1 MIEIKGSGG
10 LFGGGGQTSSNS
22 AQPDEQVGLRSRAII
37 KVLFLLSEGEIAGF
51 PPGEDYRKSI
61 YVNNTPIMNPD
72 STLNFQGVTVDYRP
86 GTQFQSS
93 IPAAAQGAA
102 SPENVGVKISNSGG
116 PVTRTITNPNANSV
130 KVTLTTP
137 GLSRTDNNRIVG
149 SRVNF
154 DFYLSTANGPFVYQF
169 SDSFAG
175 RSQGGYARDYK
186 IGFANNGAPWQVRIV
201 RTTPDVPIGDVN
213 EQNDLYWQTITP
225 IIERRFKHPNSALL
239 YLEFDSK
246 LFKSQPVVTM
256 KLKGIICQIPSNYN
270 PITRVN
276 TGVWDGTFTRAWT
289 NNPAWILMNMLTNPR
304 YGAGNYITQE
314 NVDKWSL
321 YAIAQYC
328 DGLVN
333 NGYGGT
339 EPRFVYN
346 NYINSKAEIFQ
357 AVNAL
362 LAQVRG
368 LAYTAGGQILFSQDR
383 PGTQPVDVYTDA
395 NTICEYSD
403 DGVLTQPNFTY
414 DYVSLKEKHS
424 KCHVYWYDQKENG
437 KKKPTYID
445 LFDIGYGSDMTRYG
459 DEVKEVVLEG
469 CTSEAEARRH
479 GRWLLLTE
487 RENSKTVAFATG
499 DDAIYR
505 YPGDLILVADSS
517 ESVVRLAGRIVS
529 STTTSVTLDAPVT
542 IGSANQSSLVL
553 MINGVRTVR
562 TVTNAPGVHTT
573 LLVLTPLPA
582 DIPVGTLWAL
592 NDPTTIETYKII
604 SISNPEAGKYG
615 IMGVLYSDKFD
626 AIDSNE
632 TLVAVENFRQ
642 APEPPEQL
650 LVTAF
655 IGGYQIGWSPSTSL
669 AVTKYELEFQEVSAG
684 TWQPSSLAEGV
695 TDAQVLTAPGQ
706 YKFRVRAINLYGK
719 VSSWQVSSFF

>member
-10 LFGGGGQTSSNS
+10 LFGGGGQSSSNS

-51 PPGEDYRKSI
+51 PPNEDYKKSI

-72 STLNFQGVTVDYRP
+72 STLNFQGVTVDYRS
-86 GTQFQSS
+86 GTQFQSP

-116 PVTRTITNPNANSV
+116 GVTRTITNPNANSV
-130 KVTLTTP
+130 KITLSTP
-137 GLSRTDNNRIVG
+137 GISRTDNNRIVG

-154 DFYLSTANGPFVYQF
+154 DFYLSTSNGPFVYQF

-175 RSQGGYARDYK
+175 RNQGGYARDYK
-186 IGFANNGAPWQVRIV
+186 IGFANNGSPWQVRIV
-201 RTTPDVPIGDVN
+201 RTTPDVPIGDTN
-213 EQNDLYWQTITP
+213 EQNDLFWQTITP
-225 IIERRFKHPNSALL
+225 IVERRFRYPNSALL

-246 LFKSQPVVTM
+246 LFKAQPVVTI
-256 KLKGIICQIPSNYN
+256 KLKGIICQIPSNYD
-270 PITRVN
+270 PIARTYSGLWN
-276 TGVWDGTFTRAWT
+276 GTFNRAWT
-289 NNPAWILMNMLTNPR
+289 NNPAWVLMDMLTNPR
-304 YGAGNYITQE
+304 YGAGNYIRTE

-321 YAIAQYC
+321 YSISQYC
-328 DGLVN
+328 DERVN

-339 EPRFVYN
+339 EPRFVHN
-346 NYINSKAEIFQ
+346 AYINSKLDIFQ

-362 LAQVRG
+362 LAQIRG
-368 LAYTAGGQILFSQDR
+368 LAYVAGGQLLFSQDR

-424 KCHVYWYDQKENG
+424 KCQVYWYDQREGG

-459 DEVKEVVLEG
+459 DEVREVVLAG
-469 CTSEAEARRH
+469 CTSEGEARRH

-487 RENSKTVAFATG
+487 RENSKTVSFATG

-505 YPGDLILVADSS
+505 YPGDLISIADSS
-517 ESVVRLAGRIVS
+517 ETVVRSAGRITG
-529 STTTSVTLDAPVT
+529 STEFSVTLDALVT
-542 IGSANQSSLVL
+542 IGSANQPSLVL
-553 MINGVRTVR
+553 MIRGVRTVR
-562 TVTNAPGVHTT
+562 NITNSAGSTST
-573 LLVLTPLPA
+573 ILVSASLPL
-582 DIPVGTLWAL
+582 DIPEGTLWAL
-592 NDPTTIETYKII
+592 NDPLIVETYKIV
-604 SISNPEAGKYG
+604 SISNPEVGKYG
-615 IMGVLYSDKFD
+615 IIGVLYSDKFD
-626 AIDSNE
+626 LIDSNE
-632 TLVAVENFRQ
+632 VLTPFEGSRQ
-642 APEPPEQL
+642 SPEVPEQL

-669 AVTKYELEFQEVSAG
+669 AVTRYDLEFQEVSAG
-684 TWQPSSLAEGV
+684 TWQPTALAEGV

-706 YKFRVRAINLYGK
+706 YRFRVRAVNLYGK
-719 VSSWQVSSFF
+719 VSQWQVSSFF